1 MRFEIVC
8 NEDGE
13 ASPQLRACHRCTH
26 LVTEDVSGASR
37 GNPAIK
43 PSVAPIDQPK
53 AVHFAVVAW
62 GLDQTL
68 PTPPLET
75 PDACERRMKGEL
87 HLTLQ
92 VEVGVWQSPEELW
105 HIGRKLTPQISLDQV
120 LDG

>member
-1 MRFEIVC
+1 MLRTRRDPWEVCVLRLSVMRMARRPRSFE
-8 NEDGE
+8 
-13 ASPQLRACHRCTH
+13 R
-26 LVTEDVSGASR
+26 
-37 GNPAIK
+37 AIK

-87 HLTLQ
+87 HLILQ

-105 HIGRKLTPQISLDQV
+105 HIGRKLTPQISLD
-120 LDG
+120 